1 MCPDPTNWTRSSS
14 SNEEP
19 GRILAKIH
27 AAIPR
32 RFLTTKDL
40 ESESLTSPL
49 KNDDKMCETFDVDF
63 GKKCDSICAN
73 PQEASEFGGLNIKHL
88 IDEVPDVWR
97 GYTRPFKGKTDSDTA
112 YPVSQGGDTKEQAST
127 TLSAP
132 PQTMMGDEPNAPPVD
147 TLESEGTTEKQV
159 KPDAEPAQEQEK
171 KTGTEQQTEGKEG
184 AEQKKKA
191 KKVQDLED
199 KTETLVKQ
207 VEEDEER
214 VRKDINAIVEDKK
227 LVKEARKI
235 VPESEESKSD
245 IQDTINNTKEAET
258 IDKKEKVERGSDAIE
273 EEERGSDT
281 IEDGERRSETQTEP
295 KKGADV
301 LTEAQAN
308 LKEDTD
314 QLKRDTEQLNQDVEK
329 LDQTEKELTREESE
343 EEEVEQ
349 ASWWQFW

>member
-73 PQEASEFGGLNIKHL
+73 PQEAGEFGGLNIKHL

-112 YPVSQGGDTKEQAST
+112 YPVSQGSDTKEQAST

-132 PQTMMGDEPNAPPVD
+132 PERMMGDEPFSPPVA

-159 KPDAEPAQEQEK
+159 KPDADVPAREQEK
-171 KTGTEQQTEGKEG
+171 KTGREQPTEGKEG
-184 AEQKKKA
+184 AQEEKKA
-191 KKVQDLED
+191 KKVKELEE

-214 VRKDINAIVEDKK
+214 VRKDIDAIVEDKN
-227 LVKEARKI
+227 LVKKARI
-235 VPESEESKSD
+235 DSESEESTSD
-245 IQDTINNTKEAET
+245 IQETINNKTEAET
-258 IDKKEKVERGSDAIE
+258 TDKKEK
-273 EEERGSDT
+273 EERGSDT
-281 IEDGERRSETQTEP
+281 IEEGERRSETQTEP

-301 LTEAQAN
+301 LNEAQAN
-308 LKEDTD
+308 LKEDTE

-329 LDQTEKELTREESE
+329 LDQTEKELTNEESE
-343 EEEVEQ
+343 EEEGEQ
-349 ASWWQFW
+349 AGWFSGWR